1 LEWFKAYRLKGNMSQ
16 KEAYRGMLRF
26 IHLRFKLEPH
36 RYITMEEIKLLNVA
50 LILLENGWVFEEG
63 TLNQALEIS
72 GADKTI
78 EIYKANI
85 GTYDDR

>member
-1 LEWFKAYRLKGNMSQ
+1 MAQ
-16 KEAYRGMLRF
+16 KEAYRSMLRF

-72 GADKTI
+72 GADKKI
-78 EIYKANI
+78 EFYKSRI
-85 GTYDDR
+85 GTYDEKLVLWRPD